1 MPTAVVSASGVASVL
16 LAAASGLWG
25 NTPPPVVKVTADGSF
40 LSPWDE
46 YADGGPPC
54 KFYNATY
61 QYTGALCSHFALARM
76 GQATQTEALNRAL
89 SCAAHYETD
98 CILSPEVG
106 LSVPAVFVYD
116 PHDGL
121 KMVIAPK
128 LTESPH
134 TNSDVDRLVEFRGP
148 EGKRHTQLEMKSVVQ
163 VEFLQG
169 GSRRMSKEVFN
180 DTAAY
185 CVQLL
190 RIAFDSDCW
199 SLID

>member
-1 MPTAVVSASGVASVL
+1 
-16 LAAASGLWG
+16 
-25 NTPPPVVKVTADGSF
+25 
-40 LSPWDE
+40 
-46 YADGGPPC
+46 
-54 KFYNATY
+54 
-61 QYTGALCSHFALARM
+61 M